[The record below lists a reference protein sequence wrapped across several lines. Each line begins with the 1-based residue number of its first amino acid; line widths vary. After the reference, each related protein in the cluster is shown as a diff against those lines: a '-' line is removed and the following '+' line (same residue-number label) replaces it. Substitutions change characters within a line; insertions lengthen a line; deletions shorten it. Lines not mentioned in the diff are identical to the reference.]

1 MQAKEYNV
9 KHTFII
15 STSKLALQAPLPTAG
30 RSPIVSLT
38 VIARKG
44 APLAVLLTAAYWI
57 LFDNGTLNS
66 GAAKTCI
73 GSGHSGRIS
82 SGEAAQIKARFRD

>member
-1 MQAKEYNV
+1 MYETTR
-9 KHTFII
+9 H
-15 STSKLALQAPLPTAG
+15 TSKFALEAPFPTAG

-44 APLAVLLTAAYWI
+44 APLAVLRAAAYCK
-57 LFDNGTLNS
+57 FSDNVIFNS

-73 GSGHSGRIS
+73 GSGHSGSIS
-82 SGEAAQIKARFRD
+82 SGEAAHINARFLD